1 MATEFLKYE
10 GYFNAVVRYRTAD
23 GKPFKK
29 YFKYI
34 SSFKVDSNEGLLI
47 IRGPESSGH
56 AVVFPMSVVIS
67 FETYPVREGYDE
79 YDNKLVYE
87 VYSESA
93 VMSFERYARDETEKA
108 TIWRK

>member
-1 MATEFLKYE
+1 MASEFMEYE

-34 SSFKVDSNEGLLI
+34 RSFKVDSNNGLLI

-56 AVVFPMSVVIS
+56 IVVFPMSVVIN

-93 VMSFERYARDETEKA
+93 VMSFERYACDE
-108 TIWRK
+108 IGRK